1 MTFEPTI
8 LVDLTPFLTQTVLH
22 VNKYVHVRV
31 SSMYG
36 KSESRFNMNSLARV
50 RILLKQSTQLNSA
63 DWLDSIEVASRNVS
77 SSHCLLFWGGRVG
90 IVLDRSLILL
100 LRSSVV
106 ACKLG
111 EHLSHIGLPGL

>member
-1 MTFEPTI
+1 
-8 LVDLTPFLTQTVLH
+8 
-22 VNKYVHVRV
+22 
-31 SSMYG
+31 MYG
-36 KSESRFNMNSLARV
+36 KSESRFNMNSRARV
-50 RILLKQSTQLNSA
+50 RRLLKQSTQLNSA

-77 SSHCLLFWGGRVG
+77 SCDYLFWGGRVG

-111 EHLSHIGLPGL
+111 EYLSHVGLPGL